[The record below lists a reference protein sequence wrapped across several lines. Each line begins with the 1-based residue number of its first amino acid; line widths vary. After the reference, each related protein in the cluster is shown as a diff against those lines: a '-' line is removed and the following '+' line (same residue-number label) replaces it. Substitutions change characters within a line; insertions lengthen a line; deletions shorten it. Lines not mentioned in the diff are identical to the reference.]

1 MSYHENVKHTDEG
14 IVLVVQVRLAKE
26 RKKGDKIVSDSQ
38 ERAYWRV
45 ARPPPGVVSA
55 LEPCP
60 VPVRARHHRVKK
72 RSVYQVTRE
81 VGSHHHISSIT
92 DFFSIIPCF
101 RLVRIRYNVDYTLF
115 LVASPPFVFR
125 RD

>member
-1 MSYHENVKHTDEG
+1 M
-14 IVLVVQVRLAKE
+14 
-26 RKKGDKIVSDSQ
+26 SDSQ

-81 VGSHHHISSIT
+81 VRALNSYKAEIMSIESLIS
-92 DFFSIIPCF
+92 
-101 RLVRIRYNVDYTLF
+101 LLF
-115 LVASPPFVFR
+115 LLLTR
-125 RD
+125 